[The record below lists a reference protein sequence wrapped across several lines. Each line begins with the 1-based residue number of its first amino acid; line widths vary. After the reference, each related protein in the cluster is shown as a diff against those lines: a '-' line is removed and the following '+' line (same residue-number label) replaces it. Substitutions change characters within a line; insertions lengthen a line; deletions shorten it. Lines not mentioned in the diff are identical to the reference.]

1 MGTDSVNAPPVA
13 KAPARHRASGQHI
26 IALAALGVVFG
37 DIGTSP
43 LYAFKQ
49 CFTGDFPAAL
59 TLANVL
65 GILSL
70 IFWALV
76 VVVSIKYVTFMLRA
90 DYEGQGGTLALLA
103 LLSPARK
110 SAMPLA
116 LSSLALLVLFG
127 SSMLYGDGAIT
138 PAISVISA
146 LEGLDMWTKAA
157 HPFIVPLSVL
167 VLIGLF
173 AMQSRGTERIG
184 QLFGPV
190 MLVWFLAIGAFGLV
204 GIIHNPGVLAALNP
218 AYAVKF
224 FVNNGFR
231 SLLIFGAVVLCVT
244 GVEALYADLAH
255 FGRRPITLAWYGVVF
270 PTLLLNYFGQ
280 GALTLSDPKAFE
292 SPFFALVPRLALIPM
307 VLLATLATVIA
318 SQALISGVFSLTQ
331 QATQLGYA
339 PRFRVVHTSRRT
351 AGQIYMPAINAMLA
365 VVCIALVIAFRSS
378 NALGGAYG
386 LAVTITMLTTTITFY
401 QLIRRRWNWPLWQAV
416 PLILLFLMWDVP
428 FLTGNLSKVVSGGWV
443 PLVMASGLFVLFVTW
458 NRGRRRMLAG
468 LAQQTMSVELFLKEV
483 KEPTVISGTAIFMS
497 HDSSGIPFVLH
508 NQWLRNHVIHDTVI
522 LLTIVNGS
530 QPYVHA
536 GQRITVEQI
545 APRLMRVRA
554 EYGFMQA
561 ANIQDILSGIAKKA
575 PDINVTQPVYYLANP
590 KIADDQSH
598 QGLPGWQRSL
608 YRVMARNARPLT
620 DSLGLPPER
629 TVQFGVKVSV

>member
-1 MGTDSVNAPPVA
+1 M
-13 KAPARHRASGQHI
+13 

-59 TLANVL
+59 VPANIL

-76 VVVSIKYVTFMLRA
+76 VVVCIKYVTFMLRA
-90 DYEGQGGTLALLA
+90 DFEGQGGTLALLA

-116 LSSLALLVLFG
+116 LTSLALMVLFG

-146 LEGLDMWTKAA
+146 IEGLEVWTKAA

-167 VLIGLF
+167 VLAGLF
-173 AMQSRGTERIG
+173 AMQSRGTDRIG
-184 QLFGPV
+184 RLFGPV
-190 MLVWFLAIGAFGLV
+190 MLLWFLAIGTFGLV
-204 GIIHNPGVLAALNP
+204 GILHHPAVIAAVNPTFAIA
-218 AYAVKF
+218 F
-224 FVNNGFR
+224 FVHNGLR

-255 FGRRPITLAWYGVVF
+255 FGRRPITIAWYAIVF
-270 PTLLLNYFGQ
+270 PSLLLNYFGQ
-280 GALTLSDPKAFE
+280 GALTLSDPKAFD
-292 SPFFALVPRLALIPM
+292 SPFFALVPRLVLVPM

-331 QATQLGYA
+331 QAMQLGYS
-339 PRFRVVHTSRRT
+339 PRFRIVHTSHHYK
-351 AGQIYMPAINAMLA
+351 GQIYMPAINLLLA

-378 NALGGAYG
+378 DALGGAYG
-386 LAVTITMLTTTITFY
+386 LAVTITMLTSTITFY
-401 QLIRRRWNWPLWQAV
+401 VLITKRWNWPLWQAV
-416 PLILLFLMWDVP
+416 PLVLLFLLWDIP
-428 FLTGNLSKVVSGGWV
+428 FLTGNLSKIVSGGWV
-443 PLVMASGLFVLFVTW
+443 PLVMAFVLFILFMTW
-458 NRGRRRMLAG
+458 NRGRRRMLEG
-468 LAQQTMSVELFLKEV
+468 LAAQTMPVEQFLKEV
-483 KEPTVISGTAIFMS
+483 REPTVISGTAIFMS
-497 HDSSGIPFVLH
+497 PDTTGIPFVLH

-530 QPYVHA
+530 RPFIHA
-536 GQRITVEQI
+536 SQRIAVERI
-545 APRLMRVRA
+545 TPRLVRVRA
-554 EYGFMQA
+554 EYGFMQT
-561 ANIQDILSGIAKKA
+561 ANIRDILAHLGERAPGIDLA
-575 PDINVTQPVYYLANP
+575 NPVYYLASP
-590 KIADDQSH
+590 KIADDEGSH
-598 QGLPGWQRSL
+598 SLPAWQRSL
-608 YRVMARNARPLT
+608 YRLMTRNARPLT
-620 DSLGLPPER
+620 DSLGLPPDH
-629 TVQFGVKVSV
+629 TVEFGVKVSV